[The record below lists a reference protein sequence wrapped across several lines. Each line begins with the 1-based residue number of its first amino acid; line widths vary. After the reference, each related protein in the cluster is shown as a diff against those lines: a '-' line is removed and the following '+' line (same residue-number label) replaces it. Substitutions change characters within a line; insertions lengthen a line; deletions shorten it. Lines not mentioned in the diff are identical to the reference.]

1 MQGTRNNQRMF
12 EEIGALERTAR
23 LYQIIGSADLLE
35 VYARNQERLVGT
47 LDELLAMP
55 LEDKAR
61 KEALGLKAE
70 AERLH
75 EELKLSSPTSA
86 RMSALVNAFPQLS
99 AMASQVSNRVNAEID
114 RELSSLQAATQ
125 HAQRNLF
132 WWSLWLIPLTLAVV
146 GVFTYLFGRPIRA
159 IDRAISE
166 LGRGTFSRPIA
177 IRGPADLE
185 RLAAQLEWL
194 RGRLLDLAQE
204 KNRFLRHMS
213 HELKTPLA
221 NIREGTELLMDGA
234 VGELQSGQREV
245 TAILRENGM
254 KLQRLIENLLSFS
267 AWQAKSVGLEISE
280 FKLRPLIK
288 GVLENQQLTLVAQR
302 VRLDVQVEDL
312 TALADRG
319 KIRLILDNLLSNA
332 IKFTPRG
339 GTISIHARAER
350 EQLVLDVMDSGP
362 GIPAEERNRI
372 FEAFYQGKTPQGGHV
387 KGTGIGLSVVTEF
400 VNAHGGSIEI
410 LEAKAGGAHFRV
422 RLPMRQ
428 AAPTSRE
435 KKLMLHRWR
444 GLAACALIIGT
455 SGGCSLGLGDIFT
468 RQKPAAPI
476 EQDHITAQDLGP
488 IAPLLDMMSS
498 LPQGDP
504 ARQAEIFQAAKDAAE
519 LTPTTSNRLQVMRW
533 HWRPRAT
540 AARIP
545 SQPSDSCRNCWP
557 GLKLY
562 CLLSAYWPWWSSRKS
577 NRG

>member
-1 MQGTRNNQRMF
+1 MLIGFTIVAAPLLFAIVNAAVQMNRLSARSEQLVVQGVRGTRNNQRMF

-23 LYQIIGSADLLE
+23 LYQIIGSGDLVD
-35 VYARNQERLVGT
+35 VYARHQDRLQST
-47 LDELLAMP
+47 LDELLALP
-55 LEDKAR
+55 LDPGPRNDAQ
-61 KEALGLKAE
+61 ALKAE
-70 AERLH
+70 SERMH
-75 EELKLSSPTSA
+75 EEMKGTLPNSP
-86 RMSALVNAFPQLS
+86 RMGDMINEFPQLS
-99 AMASQVSNRVNAEID
+99 EMASKLSGQVSAQVD
-114 RELSSLQAATQ
+114 RELTSLQLATQ
-125 HAQRNLF
+125 QAQQNLF
-132 WWSLWLIPLTLAVV
+132 WETLLLVPLTLAVV

-234 VGELQSGQREV
+234 VGELQSSQREV

-267 AWQAKSVGLEISE
+267 AWQAKSVGLEITE

-288 GVLENQQLTLVAQR
+288 SVLENQQLTLVAQR

-319 KIRLILDNLLSNA
+319 KVRLILDNLLSNA

-362 GIPAEERNRI
+362 GIPPDERNRI

-400 VNAHGGSIEI
+400 VNAHTGSIEI
-410 LEAKAGGAHFRV
+410 LEAKLGGAHFRV
-422 RLPMRQ
+422 RLPLRQ
-428 AAPTSRE
+428 AQASRE
-435 KKLMLHRWR
+435 KAH
-444 GLAACALIIGT
+444 AA
-455 SGGCSLGLGDIFT
+455 
-468 RQKPAAPI
+468 
-476 EQDHITAQDLGP
+476 
-488 IAPLLDMMSS
+488 
-498 LPQGDP
+498 
-504 ARQAEIFQAAKDAAE
+504 
-519 LTPTTSNRLQVMRW
+519 
-533 HWRPRAT
+533 
-540 AARIP
+540 
-545 SQPSDSCRNCWP
+545 
-557 GLKLY
+557 
-562 CLLSAYWPWWSSRKS
+562 
-577 NRG
+577 

>member
-1 MQGTRNNQRMF
+1 
-12 EEIGALERTAR
+12 
-23 LYQIIGSADLLE
+23 
-35 VYARNQERLVGT
+35 
-47 LDELLAMP
+47 MP
-55 LEDKAR
+55 LDPGSHADGL
-61 KEALGLKAE
+61 ALQAE
-70 AERLH
+70 TDRLL
-75 EELKLSSPTSA
+75 EELKHSA
-86 RMSALVNAFPQLS
+86 PNSTRMAALIDAFPQVS
-99 AMASQVSNRVNAEID
+99 DMASQLSNRISAHIGG
-114 RELSSLQAATQ
+114 ELTSLQLAAQ
-125 HAQRNLF
+125 LAQQKLF
-132 WWSLWLIPLTLAVV
+132 WQTLLLVPMTLAVV

-288 GVLENQQLTLVAQR
+288 SVLENQQLTLVAQR
-302 VRLDVQVEDL
+302 VRLDVQVQDL
-312 TALADRG
+312 TPLADRG
-319 KIRLILDNLLSNA
+319 KVRLILDNLLSNA

-339 GTISIHARAER
+339 GTICIHARAER

-362 GIPAEERNRI
+362 GIPPDERNRI

-428 AAPTSRE
+428 PAMPSEKAHAA
-435 KKLMLHRWR
+435 
-444 GLAACALIIGT
+444 
-455 SGGCSLGLGDIFT
+455 
-468 RQKPAAPI
+468 
-476 EQDHITAQDLGP
+476 
-488 IAPLLDMMSS
+488 
-498 LPQGDP
+498 
-504 ARQAEIFQAAKDAAE
+504 
-519 LTPTTSNRLQVMRW
+519 
-533 HWRPRAT
+533 
-540 AARIP
+540 
-545 SQPSDSCRNCWP
+545 
-557 GLKLY
+557 
-562 CLLSAYWPWWSSRKS
+562 
-577 NRG
+577 

>member
-1 MQGTRNNQRMF
+1 MLIGFTIVAAPLLFAIVNAAVQMNHLSARSEELVLHGVRGTRNNQRMF

-23 LYQIIGSADLLE
+23 LYQIIGSADLLD
-35 VYARNQERLVGT
+35 VYARNQERLVAT
-47 LDELLAMP
+47 LNELLAMP
-55 LEDKAR
+55 LDAGSHNDAV
-61 KEALGLKAE
+61 ALQAE
-70 AERLH
+70 ADRL
-75 EELKLSSPTSA
+75 EQELKRSAPNSA
-86 RMSALVNAFPQLS
+86 RMTDLINAFPKVS
-99 AMASQVSNRVNAEID
+99 EMASNVSNRVSAQID
-114 RELSSLQAATQ
+114 RELTSLQLATQ
-125 HAQRNLF
+125 RAQSNLF
-132 WWSLWLIPLTLAVV
+132 WETLLLVPLTLSVV

-234 VGELQSGQREV
+234 VGELQSSQREV

-267 AWQAKSVGLEISE
+267 AWQAKSVGLEVTE
-280 FKLRPLIK
+280 FKLRPLVK
-288 GVLENQQLTLVAQR
+288 SVLENQQLTLVAQR
-302 VRLDVQVEDL
+302 VRLDVHIEDL
-312 TALADRG
+312 TPLADRG
-319 KIRLILDNLLSNA
+319 KVRLILDNLLSNA

-339 GTISIHARAER
+339 GTISIHARGER
-350 EQLVLDVMDSGP
+350 EQLVLEVIDSGP

-400 VNAHGGSIEI
+400 VNAHSGSIEI

-428 AAPTSRE
+428 AAASRE
-435 KKLMLHRWR
+435 KAH
-444 GLAACALIIGT
+444 AA
-455 SGGCSLGLGDIFT
+455 
-468 RQKPAAPI
+468 
-476 EQDHITAQDLGP
+476 
-488 IAPLLDMMSS
+488 
-498 LPQGDP
+498 
-504 ARQAEIFQAAKDAAE
+504 
-519 LTPTTSNRLQVMRW
+519 
-533 HWRPRAT
+533 
-540 AARIP
+540 
-545 SQPSDSCRNCWP
+545 
-557 GLKLY
+557 
-562 CLLSAYWPWWSSRKS
+562 
-577 NRG
+577 

>member
-1 MQGTRNNQRMF
+1 VQMNRLSARSEQLVVQGVRGTRNNQRMF

-23 LYQIIGSADLLE
+23 LYQIIGSGDLLD
-35 VYARNQERLVGT
+35 VYARNEQRLIGT
-47 LDELLAMP
+47 LNELMTMPVDAESREETLA
-55 LEDKAR
+55 LQT
-61 KEALGLKAE
+61 E
-70 AERLH
+70 AERLQA
-75 EELKLSSPTSA
+75 EIKRSPPTSP
-86 RMSALVNAFPQLS
+86 RMAEMVNAFPQLS
-99 AMASQVSNRVNAEID
+99 AMASKVSNRVSAQID
-114 RELSSLQAATQ
+114 RELNSLQEATQ
-125 HAQRNLF
+125 LAQRNLF
-132 WWSLWLIPLTLAVV
+132 WESLLLIPLTLAVV

-166 LGRGTFSRPIA
+166 LGRGTFSRPII

-288 GVLENQQLTLVAQR
+288 SVLENQQLTLVAQR

-312 TALADRG
+312 TTLADRG

-339 GTISIHARAER
+339 GTISIHAHGER
-350 EQLVLDVMDSGP
+350 DQLVLDVIDSGP

-410 LEAKAGGAHFRV
+410 LEAKSGGAHFRV

-428 AAPTSRE
+428 AATSRE
-435 KKLMLHRWR
+435 KAH
-444 GLAACALIIGT
+444 AA
-455 SGGCSLGLGDIFT
+455 
-468 RQKPAAPI
+468 
-476 EQDHITAQDLGP
+476 
-488 IAPLLDMMSS
+488 
-498 LPQGDP
+498 
-504 ARQAEIFQAAKDAAE
+504 
-519 LTPTTSNRLQVMRW
+519 
-533 HWRPRAT
+533 
-540 AARIP
+540 
-545 SQPSDSCRNCWP
+545 
-557 GLKLY
+557 
-562 CLLSAYWPWWSSRKS
+562 
-577 NRG
+577 

>member
-1 MQGTRNNQRMF
+1 MLIGFTIVAAPLLFAIVNAAVQMNRLSTRSEQLVVQGVRGTRNNQRMF

-23 LYQIIGSADLLE
+23 LYQIIGSADLVD
-35 VYARNQERLVGT
+35 VYARNQDRLQST
-47 LDELLAMP
+47 LNELLALP
-55 LEDKAR
+55 LESGPRNDVQA
-61 KEALGLKAE
+61 LKAE
-70 AERLH
+70 AERMH
-75 EELKLSSPTSA
+75 EEMKGTLPTSPRMGDMINEFPQLAETASKLSSRVSA
-86 RMSALVNAFPQLS
+86 Q
-99 AMASQVSNRVNAEID
+99 ID
-114 RELSSLQAATQ
+114 RELTSLQLATQ
-125 HAQRNLF
+125 QAQQNLF
-132 WWSLWLIPLTLAVV
+132 WETLLLVPLTLAVV

-234 VGELQSGQREV
+234 VGELQSSQREV
-245 TAILRENGM
+245 TAILRDNGM

-267 AWQAKSVGLEISE
+267 AWQAKSVGLEITE

-288 GVLENQQLTLVAQR
+288 SVLENQQLTLVAQR

-319 KIRLILDNLLSNA
+319 KVRLILDNLLSNA

-362 GIPAEERNRI
+362 GIPPDERNRI

-428 AAPTSRE
+428 AQPSRE
-435 KKLMLHRWR
+435 KAH
-444 GLAACALIIGT
+444 AA
-455 SGGCSLGLGDIFT
+455 
-468 RQKPAAPI
+468 
-476 EQDHITAQDLGP
+476 
-488 IAPLLDMMSS
+488 
-498 LPQGDP
+498 
-504 ARQAEIFQAAKDAAE
+504 
-519 LTPTTSNRLQVMRW
+519 
-533 HWRPRAT
+533 
-540 AARIP
+540 
-545 SQPSDSCRNCWP
+545 
-557 GLKLY
+557 
-562 CLLSAYWPWWSSRKS
+562 
-577 NRG
+577 

>member
-1 MQGTRNNQRMF
+1 M
-12 EEIGALERTAR
+12 
-23 LYQIIGSADLLE
+23 
-35 VYARNQERLVGT
+35 
-47 LDELLAMP
+47 
-55 LEDKAR
+55 
-61 KEALGLKAE
+61 
-70 AERLH
+70 
-75 EELKLSSPTSA
+75 
-86 RMSALVNAFPQLS
+86 
-99 AMASQVSNRVNAEID
+99 
-114 RELSSLQAATQ
+114 
-125 HAQRNLF
+125 
-132 WWSLWLIPLTLAVV
+132 TLAVV

-234 VGELQSGQREV
+234 VGELQSSQREV

-288 GVLENQQLTLVAQR
+288 SVLENQQLTLVAQR

-319 KIRLILDNLLSNA
+319 KVRLILDNLLSNA

-339 GTISIHARAER
+339 GTISIHARSER
-350 EQLVLDVMDSGP
+350 DQLVLDVMDSGP

-428 AAPTSRE
+428 AAPISRE
-435 KKLMLHRWR
+435 KAH
-444 GLAACALIIGT
+444 AA
-455 SGGCSLGLGDIFT
+455 
-468 RQKPAAPI
+468 
-476 EQDHITAQDLGP
+476 
-488 IAPLLDMMSS
+488 
-498 LPQGDP
+498 
-504 ARQAEIFQAAKDAAE
+504 
-519 LTPTTSNRLQVMRW
+519 
-533 HWRPRAT
+533 
-540 AARIP
+540 
-545 SQPSDSCRNCWP
+545 
-557 GLKLY
+557 
-562 CLLSAYWPWWSSRKS
+562 
-577 NRG
+577 

>member
-1 MQGTRNNQRMF
+1 MRLPRPKSLSGLMLIGFTIVAAPLLFAIVNAAVQMNRLSIRGQQLVVHGMQGTRSNQRMF
-12 EEIGALERTAR
+12 EEIGSLERTAR
-23 LYQIIGSADLLE
+23 LYQIIGSANLMED
-35 VYARNQERLVGT
+35 YARNHARLVNT
-47 LDELLAMP
+47 IHELLSLPLDKESQAGARAVEDRANHL
-55 LEDKAR
+55 LED
-61 KEALGLKAE
+61 LKHA
-70 AERLH
+70 APNSTHMADLIG
-75 EELKLSSPTSA
+75 S
-86 RMSALVNAFPQLS
+86 FPQLLD
-99 AMASQVSNRVNAEID
+99 AASNVSDRISLQID
-114 RELSSLQAATQ
+114 RETASMESATQ
-125 HAQRNLF
+125 HAQQNLV
-132 WWSLWLIPLTLAVV
+132 WQTLLLVPMTLAVV

-194 RGRLLDLAQE
+194 RSRLLDLAQE

-267 AWQAKSVGLEISE
+267 AWQAKSVGLEVSE

-312 TALADRG
+312 TALADRA
-319 KIRLILDNLLSNA
+319 KVRLILDNLLSNA
-332 IKFTPRG
+332 VKFTPRG
-339 GTISIHARAER
+339 GTISLHARSER
-350 EQLVLDVMDSGP
+350 EQLLLDVMDSGP
-362 GIPAEERNRI
+362 GIPPDERNRI

-422 RLPMRQ
+422 RLPLRQ
-428 AAPTSRE
+428 NAAALRE
-435 KKLMLHRWR
+435 KAH
-444 GLAACALIIGT
+444 AA
-455 SGGCSLGLGDIFT
+455 
-468 RQKPAAPI
+468 
-476 EQDHITAQDLGP
+476 
-488 IAPLLDMMSS
+488 
-498 LPQGDP
+498 
-504 ARQAEIFQAAKDAAE
+504 
-519 LTPTTSNRLQVMRW
+519 
-533 HWRPRAT
+533 
-540 AARIP
+540 
-545 SQPSDSCRNCWP
+545 
-557 GLKLY
+557 
-562 CLLSAYWPWWSSRKS
+562 
-577 NRG
+577 

>member
-1 MQGTRNNQRMF
+1 MRLPRPKSLSGLMLIGFTIVAAPLLFAIVNAAVQMNRLSIRSQQLVVHGMQGTRNNQRMF
-12 EEIGALERTAR
+12 EEIETLGREAR
-23 LYQIIGSADLLE
+23 LYQAIGSADLLNA
-35 VYARNQERLVGT
+35 YAQHHARLIT
-47 LDELLAMP
+47 ATHELLTLPLDEASQEGVRAVESKANQLLQDLRRAAPNSKPMAD
-55 LEDKAR
+55 LIA
-61 KEALGLKAE
+61 
-70 AERLH
+70 
-75 EELKLSSPTSA
+75 S
-86 RMSALVNAFPQLS
+86 FPQLS
-99 AMASQVSNRVNAEID
+99 EAASNISD
-114 RELSSLQAATQ
+114 RISLQIDQETASLEEATL
-125 HAQRNLF
+125 HAQKNL
-132 WWSLWLIPLTLAVV
+132 LWQTLLLVPMTLAVV

-288 GVLENQQLTLVAQR
+288 SVLENQQLTLVAQR

-312 TALADRG
+312 TPLADRS
-319 KIRLILDNLLSNA
+319 KVRLILDNLLSNA
-332 IKFTPRG
+332 VKFTPRG
-339 GTISIHARAER
+339 GTISLHARAER
-350 EQLVLDVMDSGP
+350 EQLILDVMDSGP
-362 GIPAEERNRI
+362 GIPADERNRI

-410 LEAKAGGAHFRV
+410 LEAKVGGAHFRV
-422 RLPMRQ
+422 RLPLR
-428 AAPTSRE
+428 AALPSAARE
-435 KKLMLHRWR
+435 KAH
-444 GLAACALIIGT
+444 AA
-455 SGGCSLGLGDIFT
+455 
-468 RQKPAAPI
+468 
-476 EQDHITAQDLGP
+476 
-488 IAPLLDMMSS
+488 
-498 LPQGDP
+498 
-504 ARQAEIFQAAKDAAE
+504 
-519 LTPTTSNRLQVMRW
+519 
-533 HWRPRAT
+533 
-540 AARIP
+540 
-545 SQPSDSCRNCWP
+545 
-557 GLKLY
+557 
-562 CLLSAYWPWWSSRKS
+562 
-577 NRG
+577 